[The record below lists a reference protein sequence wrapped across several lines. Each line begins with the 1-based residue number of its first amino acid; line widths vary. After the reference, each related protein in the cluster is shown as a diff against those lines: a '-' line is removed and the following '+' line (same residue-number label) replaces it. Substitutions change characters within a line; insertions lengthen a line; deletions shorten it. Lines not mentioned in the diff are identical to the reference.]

1 MCETRARTHMCMS
14 GTRSSGRKLQ
24 HNDKVLEH
32 NGLSSA
38 QTEAR
43 TSLAPKGQQ
52 ASQSSCSAAPIL
64 LFAILITLRWPLC
77 CKCGSH
83 PEIPSKHEN
92 AIAEAS
98 GGGGVL
104 ILEGEHLLDFVSQGL
119 VPPRIGFGVHQS
131 SLVRCQSGGHLLPE
145 AGFLPRWRAAGC
157 GTECFQRAKHGRSAA
172 KGRFWIHEAT

>member
-1 MCETRARTHMCMS
+1 MS

-52 ASQSSCSAAPIL
+52 ASRSSCSAAPLL

-92 AIAEAS
+92 AI
-98 GGGGVL
+98 GGGRGGGCLFWKTNIFLTSFPRAWSRLGWDSVSIRDL
-104 ILEGEHLLDFVSQGL
+104 WSGANLADICSQQPDSCHGGERD
-119 VPPRIGFGVHQS
+119 
-131 SLVRCQSGGHLLPE
+131 CE
-145 AGFLPRWRAAGC
+145 
-157 GTECFQRAKHGRSAA
+157 TKCFQRAKHGSAA
-172 KGRFWIHEAT
+172 KGRFRIHEAT